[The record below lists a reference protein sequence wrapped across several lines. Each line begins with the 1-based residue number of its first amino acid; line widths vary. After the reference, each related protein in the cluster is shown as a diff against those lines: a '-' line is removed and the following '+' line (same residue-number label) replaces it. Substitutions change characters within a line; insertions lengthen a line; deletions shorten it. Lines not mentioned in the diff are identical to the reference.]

1 MPLAQVVK
9 YHNHGKVY
17 YGYHYGDTF
26 NFTNETNIQN
36 LLKELTL
43 DGIGYIDYVSEID
56 LKNAR
61 QEYRQ
66 SIGYSQYKDQLITKY
81 QIFNYLINRCS
92 KTQSLLNALFLS
104 TTELEVE
111 VTLLRYEYEQLTNE
125 IPEEEQCFYDYYCR
139 CDKNICP
146 HYRECDYSV
155 KEVK

>member
-9 YHNHGKVY
+9 YHNNGKVY

-61 QEYRQ
+61 QEYREC
-66 SIGYSQYKDQLITKY
+66 
-81 QIFNYLINRCS
+81 NYC
-92 KTQSLLNALFLS
+92 
-104 TTELEVE
+104 
-111 VTLLRYEYEQLTNE
+111 
-125 IPEEEQCFYDYYCR
+125 
-139 CDKNICP
+139 
-146 HYRECDYSV
+146 V